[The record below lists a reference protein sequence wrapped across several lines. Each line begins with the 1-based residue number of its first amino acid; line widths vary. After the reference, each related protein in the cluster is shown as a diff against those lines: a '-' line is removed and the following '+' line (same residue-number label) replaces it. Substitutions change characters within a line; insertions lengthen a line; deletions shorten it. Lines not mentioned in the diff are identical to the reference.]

1 MPRGSKVSRA
11 ESALKKSARRKG
23 LSGARA
29 DRYVYGT
36 LNKIKL
42 MKGNR
47 VTRRGASKAKR
58 KR

>member
-11 ESALKKSARRKG
+11 ETALKKAARRKG

-29 DRYVYGT
+29 GRYIYGA
-36 LNKIKL
+36 LNNLGLK
-42 MKGNR
+42 KGSKT
-47 VTRRGASKAKR
+47 TRKGAAKARR

>member
-1 MPRGSKVSRA
+1 MPKGTKVARA
-11 ESALKKSARRKG
+11 ESALKAAARKKG
-23 LSGARA
+23 LTGARA
-29 DRYVYGT
+29 DRYIYGT

-42 MKGNR
+42 MRGSR